1 MAPKISDILDDAAYV
16 GTAVAGYT
24 GFVAANPTVA
34 FYIGLIDAA
43 LFALSNRLAAQ
54 GY

>member
-1 MAPKISDILDDAAYV
+1 MPPKISDILDDAAYV

-24 GFVAANPTVA
+24 GFVSAQPTLA
-34 FYIGLIDAA
+34 FYIGLIDAG
-43 LFALSNRLAAQ
+43 LFALSNRLASQ